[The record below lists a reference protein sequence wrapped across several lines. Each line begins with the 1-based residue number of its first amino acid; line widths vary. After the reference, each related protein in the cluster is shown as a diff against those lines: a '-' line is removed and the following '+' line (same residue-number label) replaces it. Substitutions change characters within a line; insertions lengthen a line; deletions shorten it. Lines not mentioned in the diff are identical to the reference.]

1 MEAFQRSIGLLWS
14 VNERSASEVCLWG
27 GWCHQLM
34 KIRHNKLYDTTHL
47 LKPTS
52 LKQKMKKSAS
62 AHREGGVYEL
72 RCRRPAGGHRNV
84 CASLPPHVEVKPD
97 WSQASFSRW
106 GSEIILFQWIGY
118 EFVFSQT
125 QTLAS
130 LVKSSH
136 SLLKCY
142 ETV

>member
-1 MEAFQRSIGLLWS
+1 
-14 VNERSASEVCLWG
+14 
-27 GWCHQLM
+27 M

-84 CASLPPHVEVKPD
+84 CASARL
-97 WSQASFSRW
+97 
-106 GSEIILFQWIGY
+106 
-118 EFVFSQT
+118 
-125 QTLAS
+125 
-130 LVKSSH
+130 KSG
-136 SLLKCY
+136 LIF
-142 ETV
+142 TVRFGNNPVSVNRI